1 MESNIIVKGKSDKAP
16 FTVSIPKQE
25 LLEFFSYA
33 IDKAQAE
40 YDPDLATS
48 AGGFSTALFTSM
60 LGASHRE
67 AAGWDLIKDGWNLET
82 AKTVFESRLE
92 RKTGG
97 GVTIEQRQ
105 AAWDI
110 KAEGLR
116 QVGLTPEAFIGK
128 RPVAKA

>member
-1 MESNIIVKGKSDKAP
+1 MQTIIVKGKSDKSP
-16 FTVSIPKQE
+16 FTVEIPKQE
-25 LLEFFSYA
+25 LMEFFKYA
-33 IDKAQAE
+33 IDKAQEE
-40 YDPDLATS
+40 YDAELATS
-48 AGGFSTALFTSM
+48 PGGFSTALFTSM

-67 AAGWDLIKDGWNLET
+67 AAGWNLEKDGWNLDT
-82 AKTVFESRLE
+82 AKSVFDSRLE

-110 KAEGLR
+110 KAANLR